1 MYDAV
6 VMYAHSWWHHQMETF
21 SALLALYERNSPVNS
36 PHKANDVE
44 LWWFFYLCTSKR
56 LSKQSRNRW
65 FEMPLCPLWH
75 HCNVPRTL
83 ERILTRLS
91 YMLQDFIF
99 FTYLISFSIL
109 SFSFSRECKFCM
121 GLEHSLF
128 HFLSNQVMVTHW
140 EMDEWGDRKPPYVG
154 IVGTRAGGLTLT
166 VLAFLWLCMAIQM
179 STSNGSW
186 CIGIKGEMSGTVC
199 VTFTWDI
206 YICMSCL

>member
-1 MYDAV
+1 MGPFLPVLSHVWCSGDV
-6 VMYAHSWWHHQMETF
+6 CSLMMTSSNGNIF
-21 SALLALYERNSPVNS
+21 SITGPLWEEFTSEFPLQSQWRGALMF
-36 PHKANDVE
+36 
-44 LWWFFYLCTSKR
+44 FFYLCPSKP

-65 FEMPLCPLWH
+65 FQMPLCPLWH

-179 STSNGSW
+179 SIN
-186 CIGIKGEMSGTVC
+186 SG
-199 VTFTWDI
+199 
-206 YICMSCL
+206 